1 MIRLHV
7 LALAVSGALALAPT
21 AFAQDTSA
29 TPQDP
34 AAAPLQDPATTPTDP
49 AIAPMQDPA
58 ADPAVV
64 PAQDPMA
71 APAAEPVAQDT
82 ATTSSS
88 GSQSGKRFAVV
99 GSYSHAEPK
108 SGSGTLAGAQSSI
121 DGDGAATLS
130 LSYFINDN
138 WAVELWGAADKFQ
151 HQASLNGT
159 DVATFSHQPLA
170 LSGQYHYTIND
181 TFRPFAGLGYHK
193 TNVDNERAIGP
204 LAGNRLGVETGEG
217 PMATVGMD
225 FLMGE
230 TWFARADARYL
241 RWRSDVAVN
250 GTEVGEVKVDPWV
263 LGVGIGARF

>member
-1 MIRLHV
+1 MIRLNI

-21 AFAQDTSA
+21 AFAQDTGMTA
-29 TPQDP
+29 QDMTAQDP
-34 AAAPLQDPATTPTDP
+34 AAAPMQDPATTPT
-49 AIAPMQDPA
+49 QDPA
-58 ADPAVV
+58 ADPATV

-71 APAAEPVAQDT
+71 APAAEPVAEEGT
-82 ATTSSS
+82 TTSST
-88 GSQSGKRFAVV
+88 QSGKRFAVV

-108 SGSGTLAGAQSSI
+108 SDGGALAGAQSSL
-121 DGDGAATLS
+121 DGDGAATVS
-130 LSYFINDN
+130 LSYFVNDN

-151 HQASLNGT
+151 HQASLGGT
-159 DVATFSHQPLA
+159 DVATLSHQPLA

-204 LAGNRLGVETGEG
+204 LAGNRIGVETGEG
-217 PMATVGMD
+217 PMGTVGMD
-225 FLMGE
+225 FLMGD

-250 GTEVGEVKVDPWV
+250 GTGVGEVKVDPWV
-263 LGVGIGARF
+263 FGVGIGARF